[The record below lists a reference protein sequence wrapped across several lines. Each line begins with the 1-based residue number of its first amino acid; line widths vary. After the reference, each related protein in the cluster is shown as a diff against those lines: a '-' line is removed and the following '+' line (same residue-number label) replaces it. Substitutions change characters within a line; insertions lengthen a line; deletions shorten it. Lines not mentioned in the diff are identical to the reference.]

1 MRNTRLFLFVL
12 LVLAVASSASMGH
25 VRKGINELSLRGS
38 IDVVSANGNS
48 NTSTEIGLGLGHS
61 FTDNLQPGV
70 NFSLVKLENVDAF
83 GTLGGFVNYY
93 FLTAPEART
102 VPYLGGTVGMGYG
115 SGDDPFI
122 WGGYGGVKIFVVNN
136 ADGGGG
142 ALSLE
147 PFYQRLNFEAG
158 GIDNF
163 GLRTGISVLF

>member
-1 MRNTRLFLFVL
+1 MRNARFFVPFLLAAAL
-12 LVLAVASSASMGH
+12 LLAFSSSSMGH

-61 FTDNLQPGV
+61 FTDKLQPGV

-83 GTLGGFVNYY
+83 GTFGGFINYY
-93 FLTAPEART
+93 LMTAPEARA
-102 VPYLGGTVGMGYG
+102 VPYLGGTVGVGYG

-122 WGGYGGVKIFVVNN
+122 YGGHGGVKLFI
-136 ADGGGG
+136 ASGG
-142 ALSLE
+142 ALSVE